1 MKDLRGVNPPIVT
14 FFDENGNVDIK
25 AAKTQ
30 TDFLIQSGVNGIAYL
45 GTSGEF
51 FVLSLQE
58 KKDYLKAMVEHV
70 AGRVNVIA
78 GVGDTSFLNTLEL
91 LKYVEEI
98 GVDGVL
104 LINPYYCVYSEE
116 GVEAYYSKLAEST
129 KLQIIM
135 YNFPALTGYS
145 LDAPLVGRLASKYKN
160 IVGIKETV
168 GDPVHVQSMTD
179 LKKDLPDFIV
189 FSAFENQ
196 IIGALIAGAEGCINA
211 TANFA
216 PEYTVG
222 IYNAF
227 MAGDMETACYYQKK
241 LSRCM
246 DFYSYSKPL
255 FMGCKQAVYERVLG
269 EERYER
275 LPALPLSAGAK
286 EKVRLALKEM
296 ELI

>member
-14 FFDENGNVDIK
+14 FFDEKGHVDIQ
-25 AAKTQ
+25 AAKKQ
-30 TDFLIQSGVNGIAYL
+30 TDFLIDKGVNGIAYL

-58 KKDYLKAMVEHV
+58 KKDYFKAMVDHV

-91 LKYVEEI
+91 LKYVEDI

-104 LINPYYCVYSEE
+104 LINPYYCIYSEE
-116 GVEAYYSKLAEST
+116 GVEAYYSKLAGAT
-129 KLQIIM
+129 NLQIIL

-145 LDAPLVGRLASKYKN
+145 LDAPLVGRLAAAHKN

-168 GDPVHVQSMTD
+168 GDLVHVQSMTD
-179 LKKDLPDFIV
+179 LKKELPDFIV

-222 IYNAF
+222 IYKAF
-227 MAGDMETACYYQKK
+227 MSGDMEKACYYQRK

-246 DFYSYSKPL
+246 DFYSFSKPL
-255 FMGCKQAVYERVLG
+255 FMGCKQAVYDRVLG
-269 EERYER
+269 EDRFER
-275 LPALPLSAGAK
+275 LPALSLSKEEKQKVGA
-286 EKVRLALKEM
+286 ALKEM

>member
-14 FFDENGNVDIK
+14 FFDENGSVDIPS
-25 AAKTQ
+25 AKKQ
-30 TDFLIQSGVNGIAYL
+30 TDFLIKGGVNGIAYL

-51 FVLSLQE
+51 FVLTLQE

-78 GVGDTSFLNTLEL
+78 GVGDTSVLNTLEL

-104 LINPYYCVYSEE
+104 LINPYYCIYSEDMI
-116 GVEAYYSKLAEST
+116 EAYYTKLAEST
-129 KLQIIM
+129 KLQIII
-135 YNFPALTGYS
+135 YNFPVLTGYS
-145 LDAPLVGRLASKYKN
+145 MDAPLVGRLAAKHKN

-168 GDPVHVQSMTD
+168 GDPVHVQSMID
-179 LKKDLPDFIV
+179 LKKQLPDFIV

-227 MAGDMETACYYQKK
+227 MAGDMEKACYYQKK

-246 DFYSYSKPL
+246 DFYSYANPL
-255 FMGCKQAVYERVLG
+255 FMGCKQAVYDRVLG
-269 EERYER
+269 KDRYER
-275 LPALPLSAGAK
+275 LPALPLSAEAK
-286 EKVRLALKEM
+286 ANVRKALKEM